1 MRSFAIEEKL
11 QKTLE
16 KISRKD
22 KVLYQ
27 AFQRKVEEILTCE
40 NVEHYKNLRKP
51 LQHLKRVHVLG
62 PFVLTFR
69 YIESEN
75 RVILYDLDHHD
86 NIYQM

>member
-16 KISRKD
+16 KISKKD

-27 AFQRKVEEILTCE
+27 AFQRKVEEILTCA
-40 NVEHYKNLRKP
+40 NVDHYKNLRKP

-62 PFVLTFR
+62 PFVLTFL
-69 YIESEN
+69 YLEPEDKI
-75 RVILYDLDHHD
+75 ILYDLDHHD
-86 NIYQM
+86 TIYQT